1 MAILLTL
8 ATELRQVMI
17 VCSLEAFW
25 WDSAAWY
32 SAGEEALN
40 MRRLQ
45 QARRGAIDDSEA
57 QHQGT
62 R

>member
-1 MAILLTL
+1 MTA
-8 ATELRQVMI
+8 
-17 VCSLEAFW
+17 CSLEEFW
-25 WDSAAWY
+25 LDCAAWY